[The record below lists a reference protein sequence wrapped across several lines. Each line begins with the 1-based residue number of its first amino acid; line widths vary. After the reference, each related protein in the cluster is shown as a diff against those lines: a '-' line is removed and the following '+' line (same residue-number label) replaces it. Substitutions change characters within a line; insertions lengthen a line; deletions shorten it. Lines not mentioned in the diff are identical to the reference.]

1 VYDKSQVTCE
11 GYWTLVSISQDLL
24 REWKVSAER
33 KEITYE
39 INKIIPISLINITP
53 LLFDDSVNS
62 EIHIDDVEVI
72 NNMQQSIGKGGR

>member
-1 VYDKSQVTCE
+1 MYNKSQVIHE
-11 GYWTLVSISQDLL
+11 GYRILASISQDLL

-39 INKIIPISLINITP
+39 INKIIPILLINITL

-72 NNMQQSIGKGGR
+72 NNIQ